1 MPHGP
6 KSKPPNTNSNSVE
19 RHAPDAFSMRTM
31 HLTAASLGSIPSA
44 IQTPTYDR
52 GTHAPGVLH
61 LGLGAFHRAHQAM
74 VFDQLLA
81 RGDTRWGIH
90 GVGMTRPDLVNQL
103 RAQDGL
109 YAVRVADGQGVRWQ
123 VPGALWRMSVATT
136 EREAVVRAMAATTT
150 RWVTLT
156 VTEKG
161 YTPALGQLL
170 LDGLRL
176 RQQTGLPGIT
186 VASCDN
192 LQGNGHK
199 LLALVKAA
207 ATVQDTELL
216 RWLDAQCAFPC
227 SMVDRIVPA
236 ATPEVM
242 AAAQE
247 ALGMQDHCALS
258 TEGFWEW
265 VIEDRFADPQDAA
278 LLQSAGVRVT
288 GDVHSYEEAK
298 LRMLNGSHSAMALMG
313 AVTGRPYIASCIGV
327 PHIRTFVHQLMGREV
342 APHLN
347 RSDWADYRD
356 ALIARFG
363 NPYLKHSVHQIATDS
378 SQKIPQRWPP
388 SVLGQIA
395 QSASF
400 EHHAL
405 AAAVFVRYTLGAD
418 EEGQAYTLNDP
429 QADSLMALGAAQRT
443 EPEACVRTLLAR
455 EDLWGSTLPGN
466 AEWTAR
472 VIHWHHHVLQHGVD
486 AAVQH
491 LLAQEA

>member
-1 MPHGP
+1 MTLSAATLHALPA
-6 KSKPPNTNSNSVE
+6 SV
-19 RHAPDAFSMRTM
+19 H
-31 HLTAASLGSIPSA
+31 
-44 IQTPTYDR
+44 TPAYDR
-52 GTHAPGVLH
+52 TNHAPGVVH

-81 RGDTRWGIH
+81 GGDTRWGVH

-109 YAVRVADGQGVRWQ
+109 YAVRIADGQGLKWQ
-123 VPGALWRMSVATT
+123 VPGALWRFNVAAT
-136 EREAVVRAMAATTT
+136 ERDAVVQAIAAPST

-161 YTPALGQLL
+161 YTPVLGQLL
-170 LDGLRL
+170 MDGLRL
-176 RQQTGLPGIT
+176 RQQAGLPGIT
-186 VASCDN
+186 IASCDN

-199 LLALVKAA
+199 LLALVKNA
-207 ATVQDTELL
+207 ATPQDTDVL
-216 RWLDAQCAFPC
+216 RWLDAHCAFPC

-247 ALGMQDHCALS
+247 ALGQADACALS

-265 VIEDRFADPQDAA
+265 VIENRFADPADAA

-288 GDVHSYEEAK
+288 DDVHSYEEAK

-327 PHIRTFVHQLMGREV
+327 PHIRRFVHRLMSREV
-342 APHLN
+342 APHLS

-388 SVLGQIA
+388 SVLGQMA
-395 QSASF
+395 QGASF

-405 AAAVFVRYTLGAD
+405 AAAVFLRYTLGVD
-418 EEGQAYTLNDP
+418 EQDQPYALNDP
-429 QADSLMALGAAQRT
+429 QAESLMAIGAAQRS
-443 EPEACVRTLLAR
+443 EPAACVRALLAR
-455 EDLWGSTLPGN
+455 EDLWGTALPGN
-466 AEWTAR
+466 AAWTAR
-472 VIHWHHHVLQHGVD
+472 VTHWHQQVLQQGVD
-486 AAVQH
+486 AAIQQ
-491 LLAQEA
+491 LLQQEA

>member
-1 MPHGP
+1 
-6 KSKPPNTNSNSVE
+6 
-19 RHAPDAFSMRTM
+19 
-31 HLTAASLGSIPSA
+31 
-44 IQTPTYDR
+44 
-52 GTHAPGVLH
+52 
-61 LGLGAFHRAHQAM
+61 M

-81 RGDTRWGIH
+81 SGDMRWGIH

-103 RAQDGL
+103 KAQDGL
-109 YAVRVADGQGVRWQ
+109 YAVRIADGQGVQWQ
-123 VPGALWRMSVATT
+123 VPGALWRTNVATT
-136 EREAVVRAMAATTT
+136 EREAVVQAIAAPST

-161 YTPALGQLL
+161 YTPTLAQLL

-176 RQQTGLPGIT
+176 RHQAGLSGIT
-186 VASCDN
+186 IASCDN

-199 LLALVKAA
+199 LQALVKAA
-207 ATVQDTELL
+207 STEQDTDML
-216 RWLDAQCAFPC
+216 RWLDAHCAFPC

-242 AAAQE
+242 AAAHE
-247 ALGMQDHCALS
+247 ALGVQDHCALS

-265 VIEDRFADPQDAA
+265 VIEDRLADPADAA

-313 AVTGRPYIASCIGV
+313 AVTGRPFIASCIGV
-327 PHIRTFVHQLMGREV
+327 DHVRNFVHRLMSHEV
-342 APHLN
+342 SPHLS

-363 NPYLKHSVHQIATDS
+363 NPYLKHRVHQIATDS

-395 QSASF
+395 QGASF

-405 AAAVFVRYTLGAD
+405 AAAVFVRYTLGVD
-418 EEGQAYTLNDP
+418 EQGQAYALNDP
-429 QADSLMALGAAQRT
+429 QAESLMAMGAAQRT
-443 EPEACVRTLLAR
+443 TPEACVRALLAR
-455 EDLWGSTLPGN
+455 EDLWGSTLPQQE
-466 AEWTAR
+466 AWTAR
-472 VIHWHHHVLQHGVD
+472 VTHWHQQVLRHGVD
-486 AAVQH
+486 AAIQQ
-491 LLAQEA
+491 LLEQEV

>member
-1 MPHGP
+1 
-6 KSKPPNTNSNSVE
+6 
-19 RHAPDAFSMRTM
+19 M
-31 HLTAASLGSIPSA
+31 HLSALTLASLPADIH
-44 IQTPTYDR
+44 TPIYDR
-52 GTHAPGVLH
+52 RRHAPGVVH

-74 VFDQLLA
+74 VFDQLLSA
-81 RGDTRWGIH
+81 GDTRWGIH
-90 GVGMTRPDLVNQL
+90 GIGMTRPDLVNQL

-109 YAVRVADGQGVRWQ
+109 YAVRVADGTGVKWQ
-123 VPGALWRMSVATT
+123 VPGALWRTSVATT
-136 EREAVVRAMAATTT
+136 ERETVVQAIAAPST

-176 RQQTGLPGIT
+176 RQQSGLPGIT

-207 ATVQDTELL
+207 VPTQDTTAQDSALL
-216 RWLDAQCAFPC
+216 HWLDAHCAFPC

-236 ATPEVM
+236 ATAEVL
-242 AAAQE
+242 AAASQ
-247 ALGMQDHCALS
+247 ALGLRDDASLS
-258 TEGFWEW
+258 TESFWEW
-265 VIEDRFADPQDAA
+265 VIEDRFADPSDAA

-288 GDVHSYEEAK
+288 DDVHSYEEAK
-298 LRMLNGSHSAMALMG
+298 LRMLNGSHTAMALMG
-313 AVTGRPYIASCIGV
+313 AVTGRPFIASCIGV
-327 PHIRTFVHQLMGREV
+327 PHIREFVFRLMGQEV
-342 APHLN
+342 APHLA
-347 RSDWADYRD
+347 RSDWADYRT

-395 QSASF
+395 QGASF

-405 AAAVFVRYTLGAD
+405 AAAVFVRYTLGVD
-418 EEGQAYTLNDP
+418 EQGQAYTLNDP
-429 QADSLMALGAAQRT
+429 QAESLMALGAAQRT
-443 EPEACVRTLLAR
+443 EPEACVRALLSR
-455 EDLWGSTLPGN
+455 EDLWGGALSQH
-466 AEWTAR
+466 AAWIAR
-472 VIHWHHHVLQHGVD
+472 VMHWHQHILQHGVD
-486 AAVQH
+486 HAVQQ
-491 LLAQEA
+491 LTEA

>member
-1 MPHGP
+1 MNL
-6 KSKPPNTNSNSVE
+6 SADTLRTLPP
-19 RHAPDAFSMRTM
+19 
-31 HLTAASLGSIPSA
+31 A

-52 GTHAPGVLH
+52 TAHAPGVVH

-81 RGDTRWGIH
+81 GGDTRWGIH

-103 RAQDGL
+103 KAQDGL
-109 YAVRVADGQGVRWQ
+109 YAVRIADGQGVRWQ
-123 VPGALWRMSVATT
+123 VPGALWRMNVAAT
-136 EREAVVRAMAATTT
+136 ERDAVVQAIAAPAT

-176 RQQTGLPGIT
+176 RQQAGLPGIT

-199 LLALVKAA
+199 LQALVKAA
-207 ATVQDTELL
+207 ATTQDTELL

-242 AAAQE
+242 AAAHE
-247 ALGMQDHCALS
+247 ALGVPDHCALS

-265 VIEDRFADPQDAA
+265 VIEDHFANPADVA

-298 LRMLNGSHSAMALMG
+298 LRMLNGSHTAMALMG
-313 AVTGRPYIASCIGV
+313 AVTARPFIASCIGV

-342 APHLN
+342 APHLS
-347 RSDWADYRD
+347 RSDWAEYRD

-363 NPYLKHSVHQIATDS
+363 NPHLKHSVHQIATDS

-388 SVLGQIA
+388 SVLGQIT
-395 QSASF
+395 QGASF

-405 AAAVFVRYTLGAD
+405 AAAVFVRYTLGVD
-418 EEGQAYTLNDP
+418 EQGQAYALNDP
-429 QADSLMALGAAQRT
+429 QADSLMAQGSAQRT

-455 EDLWGSTLPGN
+455 EDLWGSALPQH
-466 AEWTAR
+466 AAWIAR
-472 VIHWHHHVLQHGVD
+472 VTHWHQQVMQHGVD
-486 AAVQH
+486 KAIQQ
-491 LLAQEA
+491 LLSTVA